1 MIKIYRLFLLL
12 SLSSTVCAMKPASI
26 WMRED
31 APSYFPQATHQCCGS
46 ACCALTV
53 FAAAQAFICC
63 NEPSCAMSES
73 GCTLWAKARGTE
85 IILGGYAIY
94 QGWQRGKSLGVITHK
109 LDQRLN
115 VPKEKLE

>member
-1 MIKIYRLFLLL
+1 
-12 SLSSTVCAMKPASI
+12 
-26 WMRED
+26 
-31 APSYFPQATHQCCGS
+31 
-46 ACCALTV
+46 
-53 FAAAQAFICC
+53 
-63 NEPSCAMSES
+63 MSES